1 MKKLIKYVVA
11 FGAVLLVLMAPT
23 AVNAAT
29 HHQVHQV
36 KAVKLDPENLTAKQ
50 EAALSWWY
58 IWKHHS
64 LMAMSGEN
72 KVVNQLGD
80 AKGKVQ
86 VFSVKNAP
94 EYAKGRY
101 GLPQAATKV
110 WYVTLNGKNGVRYTQ
125 VDGQYFL
132 DGGDGGFRPEP
143 VTAKQMV
150 DQAQKDN
157 ALNDIIAFSNN
168 MKVVEK

>member
-11 FGAVLLVLMAPT
+11 FAAALLVLTAPMAVSAST
-23 AVNAAT
+23 S
-29 HHQVHQV
+29 HQVHQV
-36 KAVKLDPENLTAKQ
+36 KAVQLDPENLTAKQ

-64 LMAMSGEN
+64 LMAMAGEN
-72 KVVNQLGD
+72 KVVNELSD
-80 AKGKVQ
+80 AKGKVE
-86 VFSVKNAP
+86 VFSTSKAP

-101 GLPQAATKV
+101 GLPQNATKV

-143 VTAKQMV
+143 VTAKQMI

-168 MKVVEK
+168 MKVVKK